1 MGISRRTLLWAA
13 GVGAATA
20 ACSKPAPH
28 QPSTTPTTTAA
39 PTRPAAV
46 APDWEGLRA
55 KVAGLTQSGSPDYD
69 TARRS
74 YNTFFDRKQPAAVA
88 AVRTPEQ
95 VQACVELARQSQLPI
110 AARSGGHSYAGYSV
124 PESGLVVD
132 LRAMNKVDIQGTTAT
147 IGAGALLFDVYTA
160 LAQAGRCIPAGS
172 CPSVGIAGLTLGGGV
187 GVLSRKYGLT
197 CDKLTAIQLVTADG
211 ILRDV
216 TADADPDLFW
226 ALRGGGGGNFGI
238 VTSFTFA
245 TDPAPDLVV
254 FHLTFPAGAA
264 PAVVGAWQNWV
275 ARAPVDLWSN
285 CVIAGGSPPQAR
297 VGGAFV
303 GAQATLNQ
311 LLETLLKAVGTRPT
325 NRMVGQRRY
334 LDAMRYF
341 GGCTNRSC
349 APETQPREAFVASS
363 RIITKPIGDPA
374 GLTNLLQGRVD
385 LDILLDSLGGAV
397 NAVKPADTAFPHRD
411 ALATVQ
417 IYQKAAPDGQEAAVR
432 AVAEVRDGV
441 GKLGARGGYVNY
453 IEAAMPDWGVLY
465 YDANLSRLR
474 AVARRYDPDRI
485 FTFPQ
490 SIHRA

>member
-1 MGISRRTLLWAA
+1 M
-13 GVGAATA
+13 GAATA
-20 ACSKPAPH
+20 ACSKPAT
-28 QPSTTPTTTAA
+28 QPPANPPTPTTTTSTAG
-39 PTRPAAV
+39 PTATP
-46 APDWEGLRA
+46 PDWEGLRR
-55 KVAGLTQSGSPDYD
+55 KVAALSQPGAPDYD

-74 YNTFFDRKQPAAVA
+74 YNTFFDRKQPVAVA
-88 AVRTPEQ
+88 TVQTPEQ
-95 VQACVELARQSQLPI
+95 VQACVELARQSHLPI
-110 AARSGGHSYAGYSV
+110 AARCGGHSYAGYSV
-124 PESGLVVD
+124 PDSGLVVD
-132 LRAMNKVDIQGTTAT
+132 LKGMNKVDLQGTTAT
-147 IGAGALLFDVYTA
+147 IGAGARLFDVYTA

-197 CDKLTAIQLVTADG
+197 CDKLTAIQVVTADG
-211 ILRDV
+211 VLRDV
-216 TADADPDLFW
+216 SADADPDLFW

-254 FHLTFPAGAA
+254 FQLTFPAGAA

-275 ARAPVDLWSN
+275 AQAPVDLWSN
-285 CVIAGGSPPQAR
+285 CIIAGGSPPHAR

-303 GAQATLNQ
+303 GSQATLNQ
-311 LLETLLKAVGTRPT
+311 LLDTLVRAAGTRPT

-349 APETQPREAFVASS
+349 APEAQPREAFVASS
-363 RIITKPIGDPA
+363 RILTKPISDPA

-385 LDILLDSLGGAV
+385 LDMLLDSLGGAV
-397 NAVKPADTAFPHRD
+397 SAVKPADTAFPHRD
-411 ALATVQ
+411 ALATAQ
-417 IYQKAAPDGQEAAVR
+417 IYQKATPDGQETAAR

-465 YDANLSRLR
+465 YGANLSRLR
-474 AVARRYDPDRI
+474 AVAHQYDPDRV
-485 FTFPQ
+485 FTFAQ

>member
-1 MGISRRTLLWAA
+1 MGISRRTFLWAA

-20 ACSKPAPH
+20 ACSKQ
-28 QPSTTPTTTAA
+28 QPSATAPTTTPSTS

-46 APDWEGLRA
+46 APDWEGLRG
-55 KVAGLTQSGSPDYD
+55 KVAALSQPGSPDFD

-74 YNTFFDRKQPAAVA
+74 YNTLFDRRQPAAVA
-88 AVRTPEQ
+88 TVQTPEQ
-95 VQACVELARQSQLPI
+95 VQACVELARQSHLPI

-124 PESGLVVD
+124 PDSGLVVD
-132 LRAMNKVDIQGTTAT
+132 LKGMNKVDIQGTTAT
-147 IGAGALLFDVYTA
+147 IGAGARLFDIYTA
-160 LAQAGRCIPAGS
+160 LAQSGRCIPAGS
-172 CPSVGIAGLTLGGGV
+172 CPSVGIGGFTLGGGV

-197 CDKLTAIQLVTADG
+197 CDKLTAIQIVTADG
-211 ILRDV
+211 ILRTV
-216 TADADPDLFW
+216 TADTDPDLFW

-254 FHLTFPAGAA
+254 FQLTFPAGSA

-275 ARAPVDLWSN
+275 AQAPADLWST
-285 CVIAGGSPPQAR
+285 CVVVAGSPPHAR

-303 GAQATLNQ
+303 GSQSTLNQ
-311 LLETLLKAVGTRPT
+311 LLDGLVKAIGTRPT
-325 NRMVGQRRY
+325 NRMAGQRRY

-349 APETQPREAFVASS
+349 APEAQPREAFVASS
-363 RIITKPIGDPA
+363 RILAKPISDPA
-374 GLTNLLQGRVD
+374 GLANLLRGRTD
-385 LDILLDSLGGAV
+385 MDILLDSLGGAV
-397 NAVKPADTAFPHRD
+397 RAVKPADTAFPHRE

-417 IYQKAAPDGQEAAVR
+417 IYQKAAPDGQEAA
-432 AVAEVRDGV
+432 AQAIAEVRDGV
-441 GKLGARGGYVNY
+441 GRLGARGGYVNY

-474 AVARRYDPDRI
+474 DVARRYDPDKV
-485 FTFPQ
+485 FTFAQ

>member
-1 MGISRRTLLWAA
+1 VLWAA
-13 GVGAATA
+13 GVGAVAA
-20 ACSKPAPH
+20 ACPKPAP
-28 QPSTTPTTTAA
+28 QQPSSAPSTTPA
-39 PTRPAAV
+39 PSTSPGRPAAI
-46 APDWEGLRA
+46 APDWEGLRS
-55 KVAGLTQSGSPDYD
+55 KVAGLSQPGSPDYD
-69 TARRS
+69 LARRS
-74 YNTFFDRKQPAAVA
+74 YNTLFDRRKPAAVA
-88 AVRTPEQ
+88 TVQTPEQ
-95 VQACVELARQSQLPI
+95 VQACVEVARQSYLPI

-124 PESGLVVD
+124 PDSGLVVD
-132 LRAMNKVDIQGTTAT
+132 LKAMNRVDIQGATAT
-147 IGAGALLFDVYTA
+147 IGAGARLFDVYTA

-172 CPSVGIAGLTLGGGV
+172 CPSVGIGGFTLGGGI
-187 GVLSRKYGLT
+187 GVLSRKFGLT
-197 CDKLTAIQLVTADG
+197 CDKLTAIQIVTADG
-211 ILRDV
+211 MLRDV
-216 TADADPDLFW
+216 TADTDPDLFW

-254 FHLTFPAGAA
+254 FQLTFPAGAA

-275 ARAPVDLWSN
+275 AQAPTDLWSN
-285 CVIAGGSPPQAR
+285 CIVAAGSPPQAR
-297 VGGAFV
+297 VGGAFA
-303 GAQATLNQ
+303 GSQATLNQ
-311 LLETLLKAVGTRPT
+311 LLDTLVKAVGTRPT

-341 GGCTNRSC
+341 GGCSNRSC

-363 RIITKPIGDPA
+363 RILTKPISDPA
-374 GLTNLLQGRVD
+374 ELTNLLHGRVD

-397 NAVKPADTAFPHRD
+397 AAVKPADTAFPHRE

-417 IYQKAAPDGQEAAVR
+417 IYQKAAPDGQEAA
-432 AVAEVRDGV
+432 AQAIAEVRDGV

-474 AVARRYDPDRI
+474 DVARRYDPDRV
-485 FTFPQ
+485 FTFAQ